1 METIMYS
8 AESTLQD
15 INAVDDLQHKID
27 CIKEYGKSV
36 ASQALKDAAENA
48 MMTYHCGHTKRNIP
62 TKHHQSGADNLQVN
76 NESIT
81 QTEILT
87 P

>member
-1 METIMYS
+1 MKLIMYS

-15 INAVDDLQHKID
+15 INAVEETKHKID
-27 CIKEYGKSV
+27 CIKEYAQSV
-36 ASQALKDAAENA
+36 ARQALKDAAENA
-48 MMTYHCGHTKRNIP
+48 TMTFHCGHSKNNTP

-76 NESIT
+76 KESILNIEI
-81 QTEILT
+81 QT